1 MKFWKHRARDR
12 DSERRKLLNRD
23 SKWNCVLFYYV
34 NTLCF
39 FVFFMY
45 GQKGVKPD
53 IRPGPL
59 SRFRPTTQGRSMPHS
74 QPLRPIPYPPSP
86 ASPCLPPRADTRHPP
101 WVARPMT
108 ARPFPIRRPPSPYA
122 CPIQPKPPSGEGSS
136 LHPSSPTPQVLAW
149 KPSSLARC
157 CLLSSPARG
166 RPPPGEESP
175 RSNPP
180 TDRQGAR
187 FSPYLSATIPP

>member
-1 MKFWKHRARDR
+1 VTTNLKFWKHRARDR

-86 ASPCLPPRADTRHPP
+86 ASPCLPPRADTRHPLGGQADDRAP
-101 WVARPMT
+101 LPNKAAALTVRLPYSTQATFGGGLFPPPLLPYTPGFGMETVLPGQVLSVVLTRPG
-108 ARPFPIRRPPSPYA
+108 PPS
-122 CPIQPKPPSGEGSS
+122 S
-136 LHPSSPTPQVLAW
+136 
-149 KPSSLARC
+149 
-157 CLLSSPARG
+157 RG
-166 RPPPGEESP
+166 GKS
-175 RSNPP
+175 
-180 TDRQGAR
+180 
-187 FSPYLSATIPP
+187 